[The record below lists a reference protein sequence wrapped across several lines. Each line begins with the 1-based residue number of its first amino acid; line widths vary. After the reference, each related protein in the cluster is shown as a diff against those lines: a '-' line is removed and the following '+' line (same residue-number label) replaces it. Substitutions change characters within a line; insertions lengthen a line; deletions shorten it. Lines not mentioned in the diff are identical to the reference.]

1 MFVQVAQL
9 GIQLIWTRDVTEALR
24 HSEVDRKVMSKTKQ
38 SISDLLSLIL
48 GLVTVN
54 ASAVDRIKFE
64 SLTILQTHYKDT
76 FNDMVSWYQY
86 VNFISTTTERILD
99 DACRST
105 EP

>member
-24 HSEVDRKVMSKTKQ
+24 NSEVDRKVMSKTKQ
-38 SISDLLSLIL
+38 SISDLLNFIL

-64 SLTILQTHYKDT
+64 SLAILQTHYKDT
-76 FNDMVSWYQY
+76 FNDLVSCIMFHIFHSF
-86 VNFISTTTERILD
+86 VHIFR
-99 DACRST
+99 CRLICK
-105 EP
+105 